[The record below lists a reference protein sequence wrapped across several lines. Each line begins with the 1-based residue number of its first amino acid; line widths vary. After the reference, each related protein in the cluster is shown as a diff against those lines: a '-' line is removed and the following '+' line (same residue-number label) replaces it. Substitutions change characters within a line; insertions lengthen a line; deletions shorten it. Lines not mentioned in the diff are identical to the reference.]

1 MAAATRA
8 LSSGDAPKTVQFKVN
23 GRDSRQ
29 FPPKW
34 PLRKTMNRAAVYI
47 PEKLFFKIGEVCD
60 ITGVQA
66 HVLRYWESE
75 FPMLAPQKNRAGQR
89 TYRKRDVEM
98 ALRIK
103 ELLYEDQYTI
113 AGAKKKLVNE
123 IRGASKLKV
132 VTPDMNA
139 SSVTA
144 EEISPET
151 ITHASSLPQQV
162 ASAPAMLASPSYASD
177 EEVAPAETGTPLTD
191 ERRVA
196 LRRLRE
202 HMRELISLL
211 DASESKSDSRR
222 K

>member
-1 MAAATRA
+1 
-8 LSSGDAPKTVQFKVN
+8 
-23 GRDSRQ
+23 
-29 FPPKW
+29 
-34 PLRKTMNRAAVYI
+34 MNRAAVAI

-113 AGAKKKLVNE
+113 AGAKKKLASE
-123 IRGASKLKV
+123 LRSASKLKV
-132 VTPDMNA
+132 VPSPDMNA
-139 SSVTA
+139 PQ
-144 EEISPET
+144 ISPQP
-151 ITHASSLPQQV
+151 ILQ
-162 ASAPAMLASPSYASD
+162 SAAP
-177 EEVAPAETGTPLTD
+177 APAESHRAYEDSAATSGVAMTD
-191 ERRVA
+191 NQRLAVRHLA
-196 LRRLRE
+196 QQLRD
-202 HMRELISLL
+202 LL
-211 DASESKSDSRR
+211 ATLDSKDADLSARR